1 MVFAK
6 TFQSKRLVSWN
17 SQLNLKS
24 QNLAVRNIRKQP
36 KAVQLEVKTM
46 DLIRQKSFRFI
57 NFLIFLPESVSE
69 TELG

>member
-24 QNLAVRNIRKQP
+24 QNLAVQNIRKQP